1 MKKILLSS
9 LFSVALLADYTLS
22 YQFEE
27 SEDINVVDVMQYKDS
42 KNIKLSYYYEGES
55 SILPKTGL
63 YVIDGIRYSV
73 EENDNNLTYHGVTQY
88 GDINQEQQ
96 TSPEPFFK
104 FLKKLDKEY
113 IAGFEGEVWLVES
126 KEDGVRE
133 QEKIVVCS
141 NKELVQAVKTYF
153 NTIKYFG
160 EGSYGQEFDTEFQS
174 MFMVTDKYVLIAAK
188 GIELQ
193 RFEQSQISPN
203 TFSLPKE
210 AHKVIEVF
218 EDEDDTTQ

>member
-9 LFSVALLADYTLS
+9 LFSIALLADYTLS

-73 EENDNNLTYHGVTQY
+73 EESDNNLTYHGVTQY

-96 TSPEPFFK
+96 TNPEPFFK
-104 FLKKLDKEY
+104 FIKKLDKEY
-113 IAGFEGEVWLVES
+113 IAGFEGEIWLVES
-126 KEDGVRE
+126 QEDGIKE

-160 EGSYGQEFDTEFQS
+160 EGSYGQEFDAEFQS

-193 RFEQSQISPN
+193 RFEQSQISPD
-203 TFSLPKE
+203 TFKLPKE
-210 AHKVIEVF
+210 AHKITEVF
-218 EDEDDTTQ
+218 ENEGDTTQ